1 MKRCPKCNRT
11 FSTETQKF
19 CTHDGAPLVTA
30 ESGQGDTV
38 RIDSAQIEGLDN
50 APTRA
55 ISRDLKSP
63 TTGQFD
69 PYKTILAPAEETKQ
83 VSSADA
89 GDLDP
94 FKTVAGWPEGARGTR
109 SRDTQELVSPAP
121 TSTSLPPGPTVS
133 VPSPPP
139 FEPTPEPQ
147 TPRAATPLAPDP
159 TTTPSAP
166 LSESQRPPSSSSAPL
181 PPGPATM
188 PSVSLPEPQTPP
200 SSSSAPLPPG
210 PATLLSVPLTPAP
223 GAVAPSAPLVAPQPP
238 IAGPAQ
244 AIQRPKQSKL
254 PLVLGILGVLIVLG
268 VGVVGAAYYFLVI
281 RPRSEK
287 QTTITRREPRPQ
299 PSVALTPT
307 PQTTPVDNGKTE
319 NAPPPYSPPAGAVQF
334 VNSKKNL
341 DGKLAEHYVDFS
353 FYYPKS
359 WQKDPN
365 AGVHGARN
373 FVKVER
379 GLPPNYTLEN
389 FAVGLYISAGSVEND
404 RAAFHALAEKLSS
417 QFAESIGNYHK
428 ASEGETKV
436 GLYDGY
442 EFRFEGLS
450 QQTDKGQF
458 KIWGRAIFL
467 PPVDGGN
474 NGVTLLMLTTSLAPE
489 LKSVNDV
496 GEKGDLPM
504 LLQSFRF
511 GKQ

>member
-30 ESGQGDTV
+30 ESHQGETV

-89 GDLDP
+89 GDPDP
-94 FKTVAGWPEGARGTR
+94 FKTVAGWQEGARGTR

-223 GAVAPSAPLVAPQPP
+223 GAVAPSAPLVAPQPA
-238 IAGPAQ
+238 IAGSAQ
-244 AIQRPKQSKL
+244 TIHRPKQSKL
-254 PLVLGILGVLIVLG
+254 PLVLGILGVLLVLG

-307 PQTTPVDNGKTE
+307 PQTTPIDIGKTE
-319 NAPPPYSPPAGAVQF
+319 NAPPPYSPPANAVQF

-353 FYYPKS
+353 FYYPNS
-359 WQKDPN
+359 WKKDPS
-365 AGVHGARN
+365 AGVSGASN
-373 FVKVER
+373 FAKVER
-379 GLPPNYTLEN
+379 RLPPDFTQEN
-389 FAVGLYISAGSVEND
+389 FAVGWYSSAGSAEADASVFHTLVEN
-404 RAAFHALAEKLSS
+404 LSS
-417 QFAESIGNYHK
+417 QFKKSFPEYK
-428 ASEGETKV
+428 KVSEGDTKV
-436 GLYDGY
+436 GVYKGY
-442 EFRFEGLS
+442 EFRFESVSRNTVNG
-450 QQTDKGQF
+450 DVNV
-458 KIWGRAIFL
+458 WGRVVLL
-467 PPVDGGN
+467 PPPNGGN

-489 LKSVNDV
+489 LKNVNDV

-511 GKQ
+511 GK